1 MTGGCVTL
9 AASRLL
15 GLDAAPA
22 PRLATDK
29 TTARPSAKRRRI
41 QLPLNR
47 GKSFSGRMLLWS
59 NDLKMLPGRRGCVN
73 QKSQCG
79 NLLTGNLINGLSPSC
94 MGHPSYVVESSRQ
107 QVFTIQLLQEAGGS
121 AEFLQ
126 PAVDC

>member
-1 MTGGCVTL
+1 L

-41 QLPLNR
+41 QLPHR

-59 NDLKMLPGRRGCVN
+59 DDLKMLPG
-73 QKSQCG
+73 
-79 NLLTGNLINGLSPSC
+79 
-94 MGHPSYVVESSRQ
+94 
-107 QVFTIQLLQEAGGS
+107 
-121 AEFLQ
+121 
-126 PAVDC
+126 